1 MIKDNKHAI
10 NDAIGLT
17 KAYEDGDTHIIGNTM
32 YIAGT
37 HTKRDAYDDI
47 TKVPSVLRNA
57 SYYSPTLKHY
67 ENLIYGLNKSS
78 TKHSKI
84 K

>member
-37 HTKRDAYDDI
+37 HTKRDAYNDI
-47 TKVPSVLRNA
+47 TK
-57 SYYSPTLKHY
+57 
-67 ENLIYGLNKSS
+67 KSHQFYVMHPITS
-78 TKHSKI
+78 QH
-84 K
+84 

>member
-1 MIKDNKHAI
+1 MLSDNKQAI

-17 KAYEDGDTHIIGNTM
+17 KAYENGDTHIIGNTM
-32 YIAGT
+32 YISGT

-57 SYYSPTLKHY
+57 SYSIPT
-67 ENLIYGLNKSS
+67 
-78 TKHSKI
+78 
-84 K
+84 

>member
-1 MIKDNKHAI
+1 MIKDNKQAI

-47 TKVPSVLRNA
+47 TKVRQFYVMHPITSQ
-57 SYYSPTLKHY
+57 H
-67 ENLIYGLNKSS
+67 
-78 TKHSKI
+78 
-84 K
+84 

>member
-47 TKVPSVLRNA
+47 TKSPISFTGCTLLLPNIEA
-57 SYYSPTLKHY
+57 LLKSYLWF
-67 ENLIYGLNKSS
+67 E
-78 TKHSKI
+78 
-84 K
+84 

>member
-47 TKVPSVLRNA
+47 TKSRQFYVMHPITSQ
-57 SYYSPTLKHY
+57 H
-67 ENLIYGLNKSS
+67 
-78 TKHSKI
+78 
-84 K
+84 

>member
-1 MIKDNKHAI
+1 MIKDNKQAI
-10 NDAIGLT
+10 HDAIGLT

-47 TKVPSVLRNA
+47 TKVPSVFTGCILLLPN
-57 SYYSPTLKHY
+57 
-67 ENLIYGLNKSS
+67 
-78 TKHSKI
+78 I
-84 K
+84 KALWKLHLWFE